1 MDRSPNNFDPNAGD
15 ANVPGPGPGP
25 GPGHGHAHRPA
36 FHARPDAGLL
46 ADEVRDFDGAI
57 GRQLA
62 GSRGV
67 PAGMA
72 DRIFA
77 ASREHLPS
85 PEEAVGVGAD
95 FSSDVV
101 GTIGQIGS
109 EGWVAGRGRGVV
121 TRSSR
126 QVRWARMALA
136 AAAVLAVV
144 TGSWIALQ
152 PTSGG
157 HDDSKLIADG
167 SQANDGSGNGIGNR
181 PLPAP
186 SASQPING
194 PINAPANA
202 AAEMTLVA
210 MQYPNQ
216 YRTWISEETL
226 GGSEAARLAAPVLRT
241 QGAAIDDIEGELE
254 AILGFPSAGL
264 SGTGGSPESAGFG
277 SL

>member
-1 MDRSPNNFDPNAGD
+1 
-15 ANVPGPGPGP
+15 
-25 GPGHGHAHRPA
+25 
-36 FHARPDAGLL
+36 
-46 ADEVRDFDGAI
+46 
-57 GRQLA
+57 
-62 GSRGV
+62 
-67 PAGMA
+67 
-72 DRIFA
+72 
-77 ASREHLPS
+77 
-85 PEEAVGVGAD
+85 
-95 FSSDVV
+95 
-101 GTIGQIGS
+101 
-109 EGWVAGRGRGVV
+109 
-121 TRSSR
+121 
-126 QVRWARMALA
+126 MALA

-152 PTSGG
+152 PSNGG

-167 SQANDGSGNGIGNR
+167 TQANDGTGTDTGTGVGNR

-186 SASQPING
+186 FSSQPING
-194 PINAPANA
+194 PINGSINAPANA

-226 GGSEAARLAAPVLRT
+226 GGGEAARLAAPVLRT

-264 SGTGGSPESAGFG
+264 SGTGGSPESAGLG